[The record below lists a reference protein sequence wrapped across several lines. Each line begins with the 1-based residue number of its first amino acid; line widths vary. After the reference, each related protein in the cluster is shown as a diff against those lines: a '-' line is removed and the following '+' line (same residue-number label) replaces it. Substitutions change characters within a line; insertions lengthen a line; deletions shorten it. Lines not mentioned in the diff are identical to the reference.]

1 MCKMAQNQS
10 IGGWVTVKVSG
21 VPVLLEKQ
29 RHQLFLHLLDER
41 QFVSVPEMAELL
53 KSSEATIRRDINKL
67 AKKNLIQK
75 IRGGA
80 QALDTP
86 GQDPRRPRLVGSPF
100 LLDKEK
106 QADAK
111 RLIARKAVE
120 LCEDEESIIINAG
133 SSTYMMRE
141 FLIDRNLQILT
152 NSFFLAQDLA
162 VNSDNQITLPGG
174 ELYRKQGIILS
185 SFEHDSIQ
193 YYHGTKMFM
202 GTPGIGHY
210 GVMESDPLLI
220 RAEQKLRKQAEM
232 LVILADSSKIG
243 AHSNFIFSPLEGVD
257 ILITDEKADEKAIA
271 EFERQGIEVI
281 IADEALPES
290 DDRSARLSQAKAR

>member
-1 MCKMAQNQS
+1 
-10 IGGWVTVKVSG
+10 
-21 VPVLLEKQ
+21 LLEKQ
-29 RHQLFLHLLDER
+29 RHQLFLHILDER
-41 QFVSVPEMAELL
+41 QFVSVPDMAELL

-67 AKKNLIQK
+67 AKQNLIQK

-80 QALDTP
+80 QALEKQ
-86 GQDPRRPRLVGSPF
+86 GLESRRPSLQSSLF

-106 QADAK
+106 AADVK
-111 RLIARKAVE
+111 RLIAQKAVE
-120 LCEDEESIIINAG
+120 LCADGESIIINAG
-133 SSTYMMRE
+133 SSTYMMSE
-141 FLIDRNLQILT
+141 FLSQRSLKILT

-185 SFEHDSIQ
+185 SFENDTIQ
-193 YYHGTKMFM
+193 YYHATKMFT

-220 RAEQKLRKQAEM
+220 RAEQKLRKQAEK

-243 AHSNFIFSPLEGVD
+243 ARSNFIFSTLDDVD
-257 ILITDEKADEKAIA
+257 ILITDNKADDKAVA
-271 EFERQGIEVI
+271 LFESEGIEVI
-281 IADEALPES
+281 IANDATAGSDE
-290 DDRSARLSQAKAR
+290 